1 MSFLLL
7 KPSRIASFVFLFI
20 PACLLSQSR
29 EAIVQSTVLNAITVL
44 QPMPELLGIPA
55 DFTSNL
61 PLLIVKTL
69 NNQSIWD
76 SPKTEAYLGIVFN
89 GGGEPNSFGD
99 AHNHY
104 SGAIGIELRGNS
116 TQGFPKKPYEF
127 ETRDS
132 VGENL
137 NVSLFGWPEEND
149 FILRASYLDHTFIRN
164 SLAMEMS
171 RRTGRWASRCHMVEL
186 FVNDQYMGIYVL
198 MEKIKADKGRLDIA
212 KLDTS
217 AISEPDISGGYIFE
231 ITGFGNQLGQSREL
245 KYPDFEEAAAEQ
257 IKYISDYD
265 NAFRNVMR
273 SSFYKDE
280 ILGYSAWIDVGSF
293 VDELIVQEAMRN
305 SDAYGWSGYF
315 HKDKDQKLF
324 AGPVWDFDQSAGNS
338 SYPDNGVVGGWLFSH
353 PQTSNTPFF
362 WPLLFKDPVFAYKV
376 RQRWEFQRDGPY
388 KTDKLIA
395 FIDSIASDLT
405 EAQVREFKKWPVLGV
420 DFWRETTG
428 YNQRNTYQKEVDY
441 LKTFLI
447 ARWDWMDNELSK
459 IENPD
464 PTASISLVSSGIED
478 LFVYPNPA
486 TDFLV
491 FRFDNPTELDV
502 SISIYNQV
510 GMLLV
515 SGEFNKNNFPITIS
529 LQNIQT
535 QGLYFYKVSIGGSEA
550 FVGRFVK
557 IDR

>member
-1 MSFLLL
+1 MLPLC
-7 KPSRIASFVFLFI
+7 LFSQNSEANALATI
-20 PACLLSQSR
+20 PNSDTAQ
-29 EAIVQSTVLNAITVL
+29 
-44 QPMPELLGIPA
+44 QPVPVWLETPE

-61 PLLIVKTL
+61 PLLIVKTI

-76 SPKTEAYLGIVFN
+76 SPKTDAYLGIVFN
-89 GGGEPNSFGD
+89 GGGEPNSFGGV
-99 AHNHY
+99 HNHY
-104 SGAIGIELRGNS
+104 SGSIGIELRGNS

-132 VGENL
+132 LGDNL

-171 RRTGRWASRCHMVEL
+171 RRTGRWASRCQLVEL

-198 MEKIKADKGRLDIA
+198 MEKIKVDKGRLDIA
-212 KLDTS
+212 NLDS
-217 AISEPDISGGYIFE
+217 SEIAEPDISGGYIFE

-245 KYPDFEEAAAEQ
+245 KYPDFEEAAPEQ

-280 ILGYSAWIDVGSF
+280 ILGYNAWIDVSSF

-315 HKDKDQKLF
+315 HKDKDEKLC

-338 SYPDNGVVGGWLFSH
+338 SYPDNGVVSGWLFSH

-376 RQRWEFQRDGPY
+376 RQRWESLRDGPY

-395 FIDSIASDLT
+395 YIDSIASDLAD
-405 EAQVREFKKWPVLGV
+405 AQVREFAKWPVLGV

-428 YNQRNTYQKEVDY
+428 YNQRTTYQKEVDY

-447 ARWDWMDNELSK
+447 ARWAWMDTELSK

-464 PTASISLVSSGIED
+464 PTASISLTQSGVNNI
-478 LFVYPNPA
+478 LVYPNPA
-486 TDFLV
+486 ADFLT
-491 FRFDNPTELDV
+491 FRFESPIVADV
-502 SISIYNQV
+502 TINIYNQV

-515 SGEFNKNNFPITIS
+515 SGQFDGAHNNSPITLS
-529 LQNIQT
+529 LQNIEA
-535 QGLYFYKVSIGGSEA
+535 QGLYIYKVTIGGSET
-550 FVGRFVK
+550 FIGRFVK